1 MKEVMAVIRPNK
13 ITPTKEALVAAGFPA
28 FNAIKVVGRGKQA
41 VDFQL
46 CANLNEHPEDSSDVL
61 SILARGPQL
70 LAKRLISVVVPDDKV
85 AKVLET
91 LIAANQTGNPGDGK
105 IFVMPVE
112 EAVRVSNGI
121 AGAIAVDEM
130 TG

>member
-13 ITPTKEALVAAGFPA
+13 ITPTKEALVTAGFAA
-28 FNAIKVVGRGKQA
+28 FNAIKVVGRGQQA

-85 AKVLET
+85 AKVVET
-91 LIAANQTGNPGDGK
+91 LIATNQTGNPGDGK
-105 IFVMPVE
+105 IFVLPAE
-112 EAVRVSNGI
+112 EAVRVSNGVT
-121 AGAIAVDEM
+121 GAIAVDEM

>member
-13 ITPTKEALVAAGFPA
+13 ITPTKEALVSAGFPA
-28 FNAIKVVGRGKQA
+28 FNAIKVVGRGQQA

-85 AKVLET
+85 SKVVET
-91 LIAANQTGNPGDGK
+91 LIATNQTGNPGDGK
-105 IFVMPVE
+105 IFVLPAE
-112 EAVRVSNGI
+112 EAVRVSNGVT
-121 AGAIAVDEM
+121 GEIAVDEM